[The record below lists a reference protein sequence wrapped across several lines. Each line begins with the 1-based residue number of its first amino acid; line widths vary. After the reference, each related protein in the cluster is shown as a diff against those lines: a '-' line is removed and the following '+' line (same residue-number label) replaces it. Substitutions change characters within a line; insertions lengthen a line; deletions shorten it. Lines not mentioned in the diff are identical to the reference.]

1 MNEMEVPIELIRP
14 SPYQPRLYFELETI
28 KESVRQDGMLVVPL
42 VRRKPDGKTE
52 YELIDGERRWR
63 ATQELGW
70 KTIQVQIVD
79 VDDETARRMV
89 FTLNEERQPYTLE
102 EYTKF
107 FRHMYEQVGSAYAV
121 AKAFRK
127 HQSTVWQYINISILP
142 EHLQK
147 AVWTRKVT
155 TGFIQEL
162 EPLFTE
168 ARNEIGDIT
177 RYTEYGKSPT
187 YQRIVA
193 LCERVYTGEI
203 KTAKELRKEYV
214 DPYLEMLDKKRIEKA
229 KEEIEK
235 VVPKHLVEAKVKL
248 ETPEEL
254 ERAAEALLKE
264 AERRKT
270 SEQIAEEKR
279 RKLITK
285 ARKSLSSVRKK
296 IESVEKTIDVN
307 IFRKRLNELEKSLV
321 KNPGEVRK
329 QLIALGKEVMEA
341 KKRHQ
346 REIEEEKRKK
356 REEEE
361 RRRLEEEMQK
371 KLEGEKRRIG
381 EEVKAKA
388 REELLKDTEFIRGF
402 IEKEYPHMPETMKT
416 ENLEKELMQRLIAS
430 IPAEKKERAESI
442 FREEF
447 RSLRKRLKMFPE
459 KSARMEP
466 KFDRLRQLEEEGVFL
481 TTLWD
486 IGERADYAGKGD
498 FHGNCPPQVVENC
511 VLLKTKKGELIVDP
525 MAGSGTALDVCKLL
539 GRNCIAYDIKP
550 PKSRNDIIRNDSRK
564 IPLENNSADMVFL
577 HPPYWDMV
585 YYTSV
590 DEGLPDLSRTE
601 TLDEYLSMLGQ
612 VLRECYRILKSEKY
626 LCILLG
632 DRIKNGRFI
641 PLCRKAANLAEEIG
655 FMDCGYAIKF
665 TKGSTS
671 LVVKGKTIYAEL
683 AYTGNLPKINHDLV
697 MFLKKGKNR

>member
-1 MNEMEVPIELIRP
+1 MDEVPIDQIRP
-14 SPYQPRLYFELETI
+14 SPYQPRLTFDLEDI
-28 KESVRQDGMLVVPL
+28 KGSIMRDGILVPL
-42 VRRKPDGKTE
+42 TVRKKDGY

-63 ATQELGW
+63 VAKGLGY
-70 KTIQVQIVD
+70 KTVPCTV
-79 VDDETARRMV
+79 VEADDESADRMV
-89 FTLNEERQPYTLE
+89 
-102 EYTKF
+102 
-107 FRHMYEQVGSAYAV
+107 
-121 AKAFRK
+121 
-127 HQSTVWQYINISILP
+127 W
-142 EHLQK
+142 
-147 AVWTRKVT
+147 KVNT
-155 TGFIQEL
+155 
-162 EPLFTE
+162 
-168 ARNEIGDIT
+168 
-177 RYTEYGKSPT
+177 
-187 YQRIVA
+187 
-193 LCERVYTGEI
+193 
-203 KTAKELRKEYV
+203 LRKEYEPNEKAHHYREHERKGMSLRGIAENHDTSPHV
-214 DPYLEMLDKKRIEKA
+214 VRAYLNVFKLPTEYQQMVWGRVIPIRNIQATEKLFNGVTRVTREKNPELFEILDRSAKEKHFGAEQIQEALKPYLAKFREEQIERA
-229 KEEIEK
+229 KEVLAEIEPEVGK
-235 VVPKHLVEAKVKL
+235 P

-254 ERAAEALLKE
+254 ERTAEALRRE

-270 SEQIAEEKR
+270 PEQKAEEKR
-279 RKLITK
+279 LKLIDQ
-285 ARKSLSSVRKK
+285 ARKSLNSTLNK
-296 IESVEKTIDVN
+296 IDGASKIIDVSS
-307 IFRKRLNELEKSLV
+307 FRERFIELEKSLEQ
-321 KNPGEVRK
+321 NPSDVRE
-329 QLIALGKEVMEA
+329 QLIALGKEVTNA
-341 KKRHQ
+341 KKQ
-346 REIEEEKRKK
+346 RQKEREEEKRKK

-361 RRRLEEEMQK
+361 RRRLEEEMK
-371 KLEGEKRRIG
+371 KKFEEEKLRF
-381 EEVKAKA
+381 EEEAKVKAK
-388 REELLKDTEFIRGF
+388 EGLLRDEAFVKQF
-402 IEKEYPHMPETMKT
+402 IEREYSLMSKTMKI
-416 ENLEKELMQRLIAS
+416 EDLEKELMQRLIAS

-486 IGERADYAGKGD
+486 IGERADYAGKGG

-655 FMDCGYAIKF
+655 FTDCGYAIKF